1 MDDFERVREEKESFR
16 KKGKT
21 LYRVASSTT
30 GGGGGEHERE
40 RDMSYQSVSSL
51 GSLQLPFYLEVT
63 ICVKDGGGWRR
74 LKERKKETIQSWI
87 MQITDLGS
95 QGSPQLSF
103 YINTREMV
111 MCLRERERGMNNKGR
126 KKYG

>member
-63 ICVKDGGGWRR
+63 ICVKDGGGGG
-74 LKERKKETIQSWI
+74 E
-87 MQITDLGS
+87 G
-95 QGSPQLSF
+95 
-103 YINTREMV
+103 
-111 MCLRERERGMNNKGR
+111 
-126 KKYG
+126 